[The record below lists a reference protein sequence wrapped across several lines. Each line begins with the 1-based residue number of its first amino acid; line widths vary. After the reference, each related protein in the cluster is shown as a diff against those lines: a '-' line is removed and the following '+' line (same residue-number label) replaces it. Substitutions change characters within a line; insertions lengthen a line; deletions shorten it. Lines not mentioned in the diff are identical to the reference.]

1 MYVNY
6 WFRSVK
12 KRRIASFRVKCIMM
26 KTEHDLKTAE
36 EAIKQAGKIK
46 RWIRLPEED
55 KGEVVETVS
64 FSEEELE
71 AGFDSL
77 HRLAGMKRGE
87 ITGRFRKRLEEYEQE
102 KRHRRR
108 LVFLSGAAAVAILFF
123 GIYFL
128 YMEKPLERES
138 LPVVK
143 LDKIVVPTLV
153 QEEAEQV
160 VSCEPLKLEK
170 MKNIY
175 TAGDRKKAAEPEAV
189 VFEKVMIPAG
199 YTYTVKLADG
209 SKVVLNA
216 GSELRFPSR
225 FGNRLRE
232 VELKGEAFFEVVK
245 SDVPFVVKAGDTRV
259 KVYGTRFNFFYS
271 EGLGISEAVLV
282 EGAIGMCVGEQEM
295 KITPNQ
301 RIFYT
306 SGMPLQVEQV
316 DAQRYTA
323 WMGSTFRYEGMPL
336 ERIADGIARWYGVD
350 IRLAPELRGQLYTIE
365 CSKSPTVERT
375 MEVLG
380 IIVGK
385 DVCKEGGVY
394 YIK

>member
-1 MYVNY
+1 
-6 WFRSVK
+6 
-12 KRRIASFRVKCIMM
+12 M
-26 KTEHDLKTAE
+26 KMEDDLKAAE
-36 EAIKQAGKIK
+36 EAIRQAGKMK
-46 RWIRLPEED
+46 RRIRLQEED
-55 KGEVVETVS
+55 RGEDMETVS

-71 AGFDSL
+71 AGIDTL
-77 HRLAGMKRGE
+77 HRLAGMERSE
-87 ITGRFRKRLEEYEQE
+87 VTGRFRKRLEEYE
-102 KRHRRR
+102 RGRRYRRR
-108 LVFLSGAAAVAILFF
+108 LVFWSGAAAVAILFS

-128 YMEKPLERES
+128 YLERPVKRES
-138 LPVVK
+138 LPVVM

-153 QEEAEQV
+153 QEAAEQV
-160 VSCEPLKLEK
+160 VSYEPLKLEK
-170 MKNIY
+170 TKNIY
-175 TAGDRKKAAEPEAV
+175 AAGDGKKVAEPEAV
-189 VFEKVMIPAG
+189 IYEKVIIPAG

-225 FGNRLRE
+225 FGDMFRE

-259 KVYGTRFNFFYS
+259 RVYGTRFNFFYS

-301 RIFYT
+301 RIVHT
-306 SGMPLQVEQV
+306 AGMPLQVEQV
-316 DAQRYTA
+316 DPLRYTA
-323 WMGSTFRYEGMPL
+323 WMGNTFRYEGMPL
-336 ERIADGIARWYGVD
+336 ERIADGIACWYGVD